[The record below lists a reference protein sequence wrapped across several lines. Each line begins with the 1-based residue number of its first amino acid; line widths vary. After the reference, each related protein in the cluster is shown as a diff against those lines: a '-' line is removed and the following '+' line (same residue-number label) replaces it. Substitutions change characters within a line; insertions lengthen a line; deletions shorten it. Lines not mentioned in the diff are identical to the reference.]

1 MSKMI
6 LATNNKS
13 GIGLNNTIPWYSTED
28 FKHFKKETTGKIV
41 VMGFNTWKSLP
52 RKPLPGRLNIVLLS
66 RDYKVREEVDSD
78 PSVLFLQEEDL
89 WHIISN
95 NPDCVVI
102 GGARLYRLALPLV
115 DEVVLSIIDDDTECD
130 TFFGLDS
137 ESYSHNLNMELTTVK
152 GLDDGTIVEYW
163 RIIKG

>member
-1 MSKMI
+1 MI

-13 GIGLNNTIPWYSTED
+13 GIGLNNTIPWHSTED

-66 RDYKVREEVDSD
+66 RDYKFREEVDSD

-102 GGARLYRLALPLV
+102 GGSRLYRLALPLV

-130 TFFGLDS
+130 TFFDLDS

-152 GLDDGTIVEYW
+152 DLDDGTIVEYW

>member
-1 MSKMI
+1 MI

-13 GIGLNNTIPWYSTED
+13 GIGLNNTIPWHSTED

-66 RDYKVREEVDSD
+66 RDYKLREEVDSD
-78 PSVLFLQEEDL
+78 PSVLFLQEDDL

-102 GGARLYRLALPLV
+102 GGARLYRLALPFV

-130 TFFGLDS
+130 TFFDLDS
-137 ESYSHNLNMELTTVK
+137 ESSSHNLNMELTTVK

-163 RIIKG
+163 RINK